1 MTSYKIQF
9 RLPEFRWMKNGDDQ
23 WRDIQ
28 AEEYRL
34 KDHAELRMKAFWEK
48 EFPVME
54 FRVETVTKQKCPTES
69 V

>member
-1 MTSYKIQF
+1 
-9 RLPEFRWMKNGDDQ
+9 MKNGDDQ